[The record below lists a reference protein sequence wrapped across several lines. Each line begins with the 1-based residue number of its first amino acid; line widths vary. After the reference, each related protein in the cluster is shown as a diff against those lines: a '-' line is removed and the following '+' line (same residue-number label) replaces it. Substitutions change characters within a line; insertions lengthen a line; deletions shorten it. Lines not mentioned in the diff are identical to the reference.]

1 MSFGRRRQP
10 FSFAI
15 DAGTRSPPKASV
27 PMDVS
32 GRSANLQSPMSKI
45 DVPHMSIVMHQTRRC
60 NARLALLIA
69 PVCRFLWTRK
79 MTWEKS
85 ELASCKTLEAL
96 EDLSFH
102 QMLLALAV
110 PPECLP

>member
-1 MSFGRRRQP
+1 
-10 FSFAI
+10 
-15 DAGTRSPPKASV
+15 
-27 PMDVS
+27 
-32 GRSANLQSPMSKI
+32 
-45 DVPHMSIVMHQTRRC
+45 MHQTRRC